1 MGLCEHIVPSIPDG
15 LVQKHVGHA
24 ASGAARAILKPQASP
39 CGKNFDGSQMDADVY
54 FIGYVVYIYIYIF
67 IDKSTAFVNN
77 CVELSCTYIYLER
90 IVMDL
95 SN

>member
-1 MGLCEHIVPSIPDG
+1 MGLFEHIVPSIPEG

-54 FIGYVVYIYIYIF
+54 FIGYRVYIYIYLYRQI
-67 IDKSTAFVNN
+67 N
-77 CVELSCTYIYLER
+77 R
-90 IVMDL
+90 ICQQL
-95 SN
+95 R